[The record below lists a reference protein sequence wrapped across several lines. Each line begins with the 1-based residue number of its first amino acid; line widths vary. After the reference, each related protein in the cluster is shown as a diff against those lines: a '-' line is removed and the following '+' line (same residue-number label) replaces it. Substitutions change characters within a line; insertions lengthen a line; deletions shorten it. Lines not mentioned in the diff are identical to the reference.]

1 MKAYVNFKRISLQ
14 ILSLSLCM
22 LSVLSCKDKNSNL
35 TLVSDTPFER
45 DLIKAPDFKLMSTE
59 DELISLGDY
68 SGRVLVIHIATT
80 WCPYC
85 NAEAPHLEQLYKDY
99 QDKGVGVLIID
110 VKESKEL
117 ITDKLVKP
125 HALTFPVVL
134 DTIGAVAAS
143 FAPHDVLPEL
153 ARDEIML
160 ASNIIID
167 QQGQIQFMSLLDTKN
182 FDSKL
187 IHVKQKLDELLR

>member
-1 MKAYVNFKRISLQ
+1 M
-14 ILSLSLCM
+14 
-22 LSVLSCKDKNSNL
+22 
-35 TLVSDTPFER
+35 
-45 DLIKAPDFKLMSTE
+45 
-59 DELISLGDY
+59 
-68 SGRVLVIHIATT
+68 
-80 WCPYC
+80 
-85 NAEAPHLEQLYKDY
+85 
-99 QDKGVGVLIID
+99 
-110 VKESKEL
+110 
-117 ITDKLVKP
+117 DKLVKP
-125 HALTFPVVL
+125 HALSFPVVL
-134 DTIGAVAAS
+134 DTDGTVAGS